1 MTHHGAEFAL
11 IRGMTY
17 ETPAST
23 NLMRDLPREGELFD
37 GKYRIGSV
45 LGVGGMAAVVG
56 AKHLGFDEMVA
67 IKILLPDC
75 CDDPAVVERFVQEGK
90 TAIKIRSEHVVRM
103 LDVGVVS
110 GRAYLVMEYLA
121 GKDLDALLREIGPLP
136 VPAAV
141 DMLLQACEAIG
152 EAHALG
158 IIHRDLKP
166 ANLFLTH
173 RADGSP
179 CVKVLDFGISK
190 MPRGMSGASKPGSH
204 PTLPSLVMGS
214 PQYMS
219 PEQMTSSAT
228 ADQRSDIWSLGT
240 LLYELLTGR
249 IAFDGSST
257 TEVCA
262 RVLQGAP
269 VPLVELRADAPGEIA
284 VVIARCLEKESAK
297 RFANV
302 AELARALA
310 PFGSASARASAESI
324 ARVIDGVPKSRSPS
338 WSGSGVGTMKPTAA
352 AILADVP
359 ARRPRMSGYLVGSI
373 LALAAIGVATGTVVH
388 RAGPLHLEWPI
399 AAAAPAPEP
408 LTAAM
413 LPVLPTP
420 TAPIASAVVP
430 ASSVPVSPAASSPSP
445 PTPTP
450 PPPVKRHHERRT
462 PVASAPAANAPVASS
477 PVADPAPASAD
488 DDPYEAP

>member
-1 MTHHGAEFAL
+1 MSIPLSRE
-11 IRGMTY
+11 
-17 ETPAST
+17 
-23 NLMRDLPREGELFD
+23 LPREGDLFD

-45 LGVGGMAAVVG
+45 LGVGGMAEVVG

-67 IKILLPDC
+67 IKILLPEC

-103 LDVGVVS
+103 LDVGMVA

-121 GKDLDALLREIGPLP
+121 GKDLDALVKETGPLP
-136 VPAAV
+136 FATAI

-190 MPRGMSGASKPGSH
+190 MPRSVSGARLTGTGSH

-219 PEQMTSSAT
+219 PEQMASAAM

-240 LLYELLTGR
+240 LLYELVTGR

-269 VPLVELRADAPGEIA
+269 VPLIELRADAPNDLG
-284 VVIARCLEKESAK
+284 VVISRCLEKDRLK
-297 RFANV
+297 RYANV

-310 PFGSASARASAESI
+310 PFGTASARASADSI
-324 ARVIDGVPKSRSPS
+324 ARVVEGVPPLAREPS
-338 WSGSGVGTMKPTAA
+338 WSGSRVSSISMRPTAA
-352 AILADVP
+352 EMLATVP
-359 ARRPRMSGYLVGSI
+359 VRRRRMSGYLAGSL
-373 LALAAIGVATGTVVH
+373 LALVAIGVAAGTFFNRIPVH
-388 RAGPLHLEWPI
+388 FEWPGAVAAAGVHVASAEVPGGMPI
-399 AAAAPAPEP
+399 VSPAATSVGTALAAAESPSPPPSAAAAP
-408 LTAAM
+408 
-413 LPVLPTP
+413 
-420 TAPIASAVVP
+420 
-430 ASSVPVSPAASSPSP
+430 
-445 PTPTP
+445 P
-450 PPPVKRHHERRT
+450 PPPVAVTRAPAKHHHHARIT
-462 PVASAPAANAPVASS
+462 PEAVDAPAASAA
-477 PVADPAPASAD
+477 AIDPAPAPSSTD
-488 DDPYEAP
+488 DDPYSAP